1 MSITNNSNKLFIL
14 TLLTAAITACGG
26 GGGSSSSATTPS
38 TTGSSSSTGTNSST
52 GGSST
57 GSSTGSGSTSTG
69 STSGTGSTTTGSGTG
84 STTTPTNHSLYAVLG
99 CSSSCSTGST
109 INAYTINSTTGAITA
124 TSSIAPFGA
133 STNVGELD
141 VTPDGKFAYQ
151 NVDNGTNNVI
161 YQYSVGADGSLTAL
175 TTPTLTTNFVGNSGQ
190 IIFDHASK
198 FAFVFGRTSSGANMI
213 NSYAISSTG
222 GLSLVQTLSLST
234 WVTPVINPVTGVLY
248 LNDGNNNIVEYNIG
262 ATGVLNQVATF
273 TGTSIGQA
281 SIQAFT
287 IDPTGKY
294 LYMGY
299 WSTPSSSSA
308 SAQSYIAEYTIGS
321 DGSLTPMSTPIVN
334 VTGSLGDLV
343 IDGSGKYAYLANFD
357 SSGNSSISQF
367 TIGSNGV
374 LAPMATPMV
383 ATNNSG
389 SRISTV
395 GNYVYV
401 GDSHANITE
410 YSIGATGAL
419 TSKVVVNVSSSA
431 NMNINALTTH

>member
-14 TLLTAAITACGG
+14 SLLTAAITACGG
-26 GGGSSSSATTPS
+26 GGGSSSSTTSPS
-38 TTGSSSSTGTNSST
+38 VTGSSSSTDSTTGTNSST
-52 GGSST
+52 G

-69 STSGTGSTTTGSGTG
+69 STSNTGSTNTGS
-84 STTTPTNHSLYAVLG
+84 SISSTTPTNHSLYALLG
-99 CSSSCSTGST
+99 CSSSCSTGGST
-109 INAYTINSTTGAITA
+109 VNAYSINSTTGAITA

-161 YQYSVGADGSLTAL
+161 YQYSVGTDGALTAL

-198 FAFVFGRTSSGANMI
+198 FALVFGRTSSGANMI
-213 NSYAISSTG
+213 NTYAISSTG

-234 WVTPVINPVTGVLY
+234 WVTPAINPVTGVLY

-262 ATGVLNQVATF
+262 ATGVLTQVATF

-308 SAQSYIAEYTIGS
+308 SAQGYIAEYTIGS

-334 VTGSLGDLV
+334 ITGTLGDLV

-374 LAPMATPMV
+374 LAPMATPTV

-395 GNYVYV
+395 GNYVYL
-401 GDSHANITE
+401 GDTHANITE
-410 YSIGATGAL
+410 YSIGSTGTL
-419 TSKVVVNVSSSA
+419 TSKAVVSASSSA
-431 NMNINALTTH
+431 NMSINALTTH